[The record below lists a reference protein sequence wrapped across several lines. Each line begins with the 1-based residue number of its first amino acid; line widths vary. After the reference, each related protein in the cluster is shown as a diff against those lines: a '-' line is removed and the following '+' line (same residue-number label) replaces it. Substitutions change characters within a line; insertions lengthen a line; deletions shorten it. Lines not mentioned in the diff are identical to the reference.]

1 MFRANYPKFVERD
14 TQVLGISTD
23 PKPTQTAYATSLGNL
38 PYPLLSD
45 FHPKAEVSNAYGLYN
60 EERGTANRAV
70 LIIDKTG
77 TIRYRRVYESASDI
91 DTADFLAEI
100 DKF

>member
-1 MFRANYPKFVERD
+1 MEKS

-45 FHPKAEVSNAYGLYN
+45 FHPKGDVAKAYDVYN
-60 EERGTANRAV
+60 DQRGTSDRAIFIV
-70 LIIDKTG
+70 DKKG
-77 TIRYRRVYESASDI
+77 VIRYRRVYESAADI
-91 DTADFLAEI
+91 NVEDLLDEI
-100 DKF
+100 EKL

>member
-1 MFRANYPKFVERD
+1 MEKD

-45 FHPKAEVSNAYGLYN
+45 FHPTAEVTKAYGLYN
-60 EERGTANRAV
+60 ADRGTANRA
-70 LIIDKTG
+70 IIIVDKQG
-77 TIRYRRVYESASDI
+77 AVRYRREYAAPAHI
-91 DTADFLAEI
+91 DMDELVSEVDAL
-100 DKF
+100 

>member
-1 MFRANYPKFVERD
+1 VERD

-45 FHPKAEVSNAYGLYN
+45 FHPKANVSNAFDLYN
-60 EERGTANRAV
+60 EERGTSDRAV
-70 LIIDKTG
+70 LIIDKDG
-77 TIRYRRVYESASDI
+77 VIRYRRVYASAADI
-91 DTADFLAEI
+91 HVEDFLAEI
-100 DKF
+100 DKL

>member
-1 MFRANYPKFVERD
+1 MEKD

-45 FHPKAEVSNAYGLYN
+45 FHPIAEVTKAYELYN
-60 EERGTANRAV
+60 ADRGTANRAIV
-70 LIIDKTG
+70 IVDKQG
-77 TIRYRRVYESASDI
+77 AVRYRREYGPPAHI
-91 DTADFLAEI
+91 DMDELIAEV
-100 DKF
+100 DAL